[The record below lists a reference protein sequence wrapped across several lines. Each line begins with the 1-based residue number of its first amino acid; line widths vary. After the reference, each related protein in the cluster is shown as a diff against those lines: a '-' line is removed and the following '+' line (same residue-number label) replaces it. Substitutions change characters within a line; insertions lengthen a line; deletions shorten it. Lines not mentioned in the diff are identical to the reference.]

1 MGEAWKIAKLQLEK
15 DFEDGTIPL
24 DSKEM
29 SAAEVHQLRP
39 IYTAVQLKP
48 FKTNLNRLRNNF
60 TKGDEWKNAK
70 AQLEKDLADGVI
82 PLNPKEMDAI
92 TVYKSRPLYM
102 LVPENNF
109 KTNFEKLRKTFGRSD
124 GAKNRAAW
132 EKAKWELERD
142 LKAGVIPLNEHEMSW
157 EIIYNS
163 DDKPH
168 YRKVPPVNFQ
178 NNFKRLRGRIQ
189 SKKGESLADAAG
201 LASDLIKNPPS
212 KFNNRGEPRYND
224 SLAQQTVRYDVR
236 QFIEDKGRK
245 PRVEEIFPG
254 REAYSGFARKTIRKK
269 LYQEEQR
276 WKFENY
282 LNRRREEKEA
292 ARKN

>member
-1 MGEAWKIAKLQLEK
+1 MGEAWKIAKVQLEK
-15 DFEDGTIPL
+15 DLEDGTILL
-24 DSKEM
+24 DLKEM
-29 SAAEVHQLRP
+29 SAAEVHQLQP

-48 FKTNLNRLRNNF
+48 FRTNLNRLQNNF
-60 TKGDEWKNAK
+60 AKGDEWKNAK

-82 PLNPKEMDAI
+82 PLDPKEMDTI
-92 TVYKSRPLYM
+92 TVYKSRPLNM

-109 KTNFEKLRKTFGRSD
+109 KANFDKLQTAFGRVD
-124 GAKNRAAW
+124 GTKNRAAW

-142 LKAGVIPLNEHEMSW
+142 LKAGIIPLNEHEMSW
-157 EIIYNS
+157 EEIYNS
-163 DDKPH
+163 DGKPY

-189 SKKGESLADAAG
+189 LKKGESLADAAG
-201 LASDLIKNPPS
+201 LARDLVKNPLA
-212 KFNNRGEPRYND
+212 KFNNHGEPRYND
-224 SLAQQTVRYDVR
+224 SIAQQTLRYDVKR
-236 QFIEDKGRK
+236 FIENEGRK
-245 PRVEEIFPG
+245 PTVEEIFPG
-254 REAYSGFARKTIRKK
+254 REAYTGFARKTIRKK

-276 WKFENY
+276 WKFLNY